1 MHSFQNQSVSELLDE
16 GHRHD
21 HTTDH
26 HTDHHYRPAPS
37 ITVHCRRGPS
47 SVTAFVVAVAKTL
60 QYPEIVVGMEKLR
73 TELMGYKKAIE
84 SALADDNY
92 EQLIDVMKILLDL
105 SAPSKGQPPV
115 ISEEVIRATRI
126 GSTIADVKKKYASA
140 LQSASE
146 EVQCKVSES
155 SKLLLVQFKR
165 IVDANSHKQPIGVS
179 KPSSSGTQNTTKQPT
194 KSTAMH
200 PHINEEGLSEHRRKI
215 IDLLVEALNSD
226 VSIQAPLNSSGRS
239 SSSKRKTALD
249 IEDAINKLH
258 PYDGNSKQYGS
269 KARTLVFNIKKNEV
283 ILIFSHS
290 RNLIMTFLRN

>member
-1 MHSFQNQSVSELLDE
+1 
-16 GHRHD
+16 
-21 HTTDH
+21 
-26 HTDHHYRPAPS
+26 
-37 ITVHCRRGPS
+37 
-47 SVTAFVVAVAKTL
+47 
-60 QYPEIVVGMEKLR
+60 MEKLR

-179 KPSSSGTQNTTKQPT
+179 KPSSSGTLNTTKQPT
-194 KSTAMH
+194 KSTAVH

-215 IDLLVEALNSD
+215 IDLLVEALNPTD

-283 ILIFSHS
+283 ILISSHS
-290 RNLIMTFLRN
+290 RKLTIMFLRN